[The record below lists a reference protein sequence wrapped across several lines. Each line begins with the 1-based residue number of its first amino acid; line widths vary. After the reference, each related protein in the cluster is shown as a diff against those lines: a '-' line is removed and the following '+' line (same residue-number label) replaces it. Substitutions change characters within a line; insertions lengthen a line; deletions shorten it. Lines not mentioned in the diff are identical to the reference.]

1 VSQARVILYHKQNT
15 SARTRF
21 MRFAHGGVCGPEP
34 LPPLAQLLEH
44 KSDSKLLTHPAALI
58 NDMHKLL
65 ELAEGELEVDSEFQ
79 AKVDIASGPIQVFLV
94 RFTTID
100 PPFANAEAQNAEFID
115 LPDARGMAPAELEL
129 LRKAYECIMEG

>member
-34 LPPLAQLLEH
+34 LPRLAQLLEH
-44 KSDSKLLTHPAALI
+44 KSGSKLLTHPAALI
-58 NDMHKLL
+58 SDMHKHLG
-65 ELAEGELEVDSEFQ
+65 LADGELEVDSEFH
-79 AKVDIASGPIQVFLV
+79 AKVDVAGGPIQMFLV
-94 RFTTID
+94 RIKTID
-100 PPFANAEAQNAEFID
+100 PPFDKAHAQNAEFIE
-115 LPDARGMAPAELEL
+115 LTEARGMAPAELEL

>member
-1 VSQARVILYHKQNT
+1 MSQARVILYHKQNT

-44 KSDSKLLTHPAALI
+44 TSGSKLLTHPAALI
-58 NDMHKLL
+58 NDMNERL
-65 ELAEGELEVDSEFQ
+65 ELAEGELEVDSEFR
-79 AKVDIASGPIQVFLV
+79 ARVDVAGGPIQVFLV

-100 PPFANAEAQNAEFID
+100 PPFASAQTQDAEFID

>member
-65 ELAEGELEVDSEFQ
+65 ELAEGELEVD
-79 AKVDIASGPIQVFLV
+79 IASGPIQVFLV